1 MENLS
6 KEIGAALMAQG
17 LVLVTAE
24 SCTAG
29 EIAGAIAKTSGS
41 SAWLE
46 GGFVVYSIAAK
57 QKYLGLPESL
67 FDLHYVV
74 SEEVAKAMALGAI
87 ERSVASNISV
97 AITGL
102 ANPGFSERSDVP
114 AGTIWI
120 ACWNAVTEKMVTS
133 KLSLEHSRN
142 TNRLICVEQALN
154 LILSNVA

>member
-6 KEIGAALMAQG
+6 KEVG
-17 LVLVTAE
+17 LKLLENGLLLVTAE

-46 GGFVVYSIAAK
+46 GGFIVYSIAAK
-57 QKYLGLPESL
+57 QKYLGLGAEL
-67 FDLHYVV
+67 FEKYYVV

-87 ERSVASNISV
+87 DKSVGANISV

-102 ANPGFSERSDVP
+102 ANPGFSDRSDVP

-120 ACWNAVTEKMVTS
+120 ACWNNKTKKMVTS
-133 KLSLEHSRN
+133 KLSLPYSRN
-142 TNRLICVEQALN
+142 TNRLICVEEAIKLVLTN
-154 LILSNVA
+154 S